1 MIELTI
7 LFVQYVILKPLGLY
21 TPPPDEKKM
30 LKAWLMDIGYY
41 EFRKKRK
48 NPDKNPHE
56 TP

>member
-21 TPPPDEKKM
+21 TPPPDEQKI
-30 LKAWLMDIGYY
+30 LRAWLTDIGYY
-41 EFRKKRK
+41 RFSRRKK
-48 NPDKNPHE
+48 KNPHE